1 MAWYLSLN
9 VNANANA
16 KCEIW
21 MCGNPHFS
29 HICIPPHIMYLCR
42 FKDGKRA
49 RREREIERVQER
61 CSKVCSLKIS
71 FIHIFH
77 MNARKPRSSR
87 IYSDLTLQPL
97 VWGRHAFFFDI
108 FLKPRFGLILWY
120 FKWKFLL
127 LEVALVNVILQS
139 NAVVSFSEYVPVLVC
154 VRLSIE
160 RI

>member
-1 MAWYLSLN
+1 MWLDIYHWMWMRMRMQNVKFECAAVRISLIY
-9 VNANANA
+9 VYRR
-16 KCEIW
+16 I
-21 MCGNPHFS
+21 S
-29 HICIPPHIMYLCR
+29 CIYAVLKME
-42 FKDGKRA
+42 
-49 RREREIERVQER
+49 RERGERGRGRVQER

>member
-1 MAWYLSLN
+1 MAWHLSLN
-9 VNANANA
+9 VNANANANA

-21 MCGNPHFS
+21 MCGSPHFS
-29 HICIPPHIMYLCR
+29 HICIPSHIMYLCR
-42 FKDGKRA
+42 FEDGRRA
-49 RREREIERVQER
+49 RRESARAMLK
-61 CSKVCSLKIS
+61 SLLKIS

-139 NAVVSFSEYVPVLVC
+139 NAVVSFSEYVPALVC